1 VSSDSD
7 KSSFREEFHAA
18 KQTKYDKK
26 FSIRLDQAFKE
37 DSHPAAINCSDI
49 KKKPTPQISI
59 KKNKENNDNLISPR
73 ELMVS
78 KEEYIASIREKSR
91 SPRTDE
97 WYDIC
102 YEHKNTHYKCEYC
115 GEASA
120 IIEAHDILPYSR
132 LTKGQMH
139 DRGFLKQ
146 NLISLCHEHHHN
158 VAHLGDPHW
167 IKFEPRIKEMCE
179 QEKQKRHLEM
189 RNAETQEQMQERLRK
204 AQEYKE
210 HRENLRSIV
219 KNMPGNK
226 IFVEKMK
233 RDVHPKVKNL
243 L

>member
-1 VSSDSD
+1 MSSDSD

-37 DSHPAAINCSDI
+37 DSHPAAINCADI

-158 VAHLGDPHW
+158 VAHLGDPDCFE
-167 IKFEPRIKEMCE
+167 FEPRIREICE
-179 QEKQKRHLEM
+179 QKKQEDRKRWEEENKEELELWREEREREEKRLE
-189 RNAETQEQMQERLRK
+189 E
-204 AQEYKE
+204 
-210 HRENLRSIV
+210 LRSYV
-219 KNMPGNK
+219 KKLPRS
-226 IFVEKMK
+226 ISVEKMMPCNK
-233 RDVHPKVKNL
+233 RKY
-243 L
+243 